1 MTPISAVARAA
12 ARLLEQEAR
21 ALLTRLA
28 QVKPFA
34 LQETMVAAAAPASA
48 TQAVIDRQ
56 LLAGRAQIRRLVV
69 EFIAWLNS
77 PAGRSTPPFRSQQK
91 FTLLRLRFNA
101 ALTQLDIFAD
111 ALTQRSESDTGV
123 WLAGLDVVAA
133 DALRL
138 NGNYYIAP
146 PVICY
151 LDRGHGA
158 AIRRAR
164 TRLPGGGENP
174 VAVIRVPRE
183 RMIGSGIASSL
194 IHEVGHQA
202 AALLDLVESVRP
214 LLKGLQA
221 NGGPERVA
229 WQYWER
235 CLSEIVADFWA
246 VARLGITATQG
257 LLAVVSLPGYFVFRL
272 SLDDPHPV
280 PWLRLKL
287 SCAMGRA
294 LYPHPQWDSLE
305 RIWEELYPPRE
316 IPQER
321 RGLFQLLQRTMPG
334 LAALLAHH
342 RPPKLRGASLAEALR
357 VNERAPA
364 KLSAAWQTW
373 LQHRAELRRAPPSL
387 AFAVI
392 GQARAEGLITPEA
405 ESRLLTKLL
414 RYWALRG
421 ALDTSAAY
429 ANQQPDEAIPLF

>member
-1 MTPISAVARAA
+1 MTPISAVAGAA

-34 LQETMVAAAAPASA
+34 LQETMVAAAAMTPAAQSA
-48 TQAVIDRQ
+48 IDLHLLAERRQ
-56 LLAGRAQIRRLVV
+56 VRQMVEEFLAWLTSSAGRA
-69 EFIAWLNS
+69 AP
-77 PAGRSTPPFRSQQK
+77 PAFGQRK
-91 FTLLRLRFNA
+91 FTMVRLRFNA

-111 ALTQRSESDTGV
+111 AITQRSESETGV
-123 WLAGLDVVAA
+123 WLAGLDAVAA

-138 NGNYYIAP
+138 EGNFYVAP

-246 VARLGITATQG
+246 VARVGITSTLG
-257 LLAVVSLPGYFVFRL
+257 LLAVVALPRYFVFRL

-287 SCAMGRA
+287 SCALGRA
-294 LYPHPQWDSLE
+294 LYPHPQWNQLE
-305 RIWEELYPPRE
+305 QVWETLYPPEMPDEQRA
-316 IPQER
+316 
-321 RGLFQLLQRTMPG
+321 LFQLLARTMPG
-334 LAALLAHH
+334 LAGLLANH
-342 RPPKLRGASLAEALR
+342 RPPKLRGASLAEVLR
-357 VNERAPA
+357 VHERTPA
-364 KLSAAWQTW
+364 KLAVYWQTW
-373 LQHRAELRRAPPSL
+373 LQQRDEMRRAPPSL

-392 GQARAEGLITPEA
+392 GQARAEGHITPEA

-421 ALDTSAAY
+421 ALDASGAIAANPQ
-429 ANQQPDEAIPLF
+429 ALS